1 MTEHTENHKASSSQL
16 EANLQSKIKELDQKN
31 DNYLKAISELKT
43 LHASTQSELE
53 SKHTE
58 LETVSSNHQAAQKSL
73 S

>member
-1 MTEHTENHKASSSQL
+1 MSGGAKF
-16 EANLQSKIKELDQKN
+16 N
-31 DNYLKAISELKT
+31 DSYLKEISELKT

-58 LETVSSNHQAAQKSL
+58 LETVTGHHQTAQKSL